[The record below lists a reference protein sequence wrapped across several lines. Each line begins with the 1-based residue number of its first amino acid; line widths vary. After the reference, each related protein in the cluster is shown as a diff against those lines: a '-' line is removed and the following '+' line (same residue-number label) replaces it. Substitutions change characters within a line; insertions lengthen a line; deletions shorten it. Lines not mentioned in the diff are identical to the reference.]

1 MDESESASGS
11 VMSDSATP
19 WGLQPT
25 KFLYPW
31 NSPGKNTGVGSHS
44 FLQGIFPTQG
54 SNLGLLYCGQIL
66 YCLSHQGSH
75 EYMCIIRINYMKL
88 LLTEVKIDIGNFI
101 LFNYIYI
108 HIYTHTHTYIYIY
121 ILKIII
127 PCADSGSEDNS

>member
-1 MDESESASGS
+1 
-11 VMSDSATP
+11 
-19 WGLQPT
+19 
-25 KFLYPW
+25 
-31 NSPGKNTGVGSHS
+31 
-44 FLQGIFPTQG
+44 
-54 SNLGLLYCGQIL
+54 
-66 YCLSHQGSH
+66 
-75 EYMCIIRINYMKL
+75 MKL